1 MSDRR
6 WTHVT
11 AAKVAVRLSADF
23 AINVSAT
30 TVGRLLGMLDY
41 SLKSNKKC
49 LSSGRSAGRDCQ
61 FGVIKSL
68 REDFVADGEPVISV
82 DTKKK
87 ELVGQFK
94 NAGRTWRREA
104 KKVKDHDFRSE
115 AEGIA
120 APYGIY
126 DIQRNFGALVVG
138 RSADTPEFAVNSILT
153 WWQLHGRNDYPGAKR
168 LLILADSGG
177 SNGAAPKMW
186 KKHLQEKIADG
197 YGLEVTVAH
206 YPSGASKWNPIEHR
220 MFSELSKNW
229 AGIPLESFD
238 TVLNY
243 ANGTATKNGL
253 HIAAYSDPGE
263 YAKGIKA
270 TKAEFKKLAVIHNDT
285 LGKWNYTIMPR
296 AEGAGQ

>member
-1 MSDRR
+1 MDARHCGQGR
-6 WTHVT
+6 GAVFGGLRHQRVGHDGGT
-11 AAKVAVRLSADF
+11 VARDAGIFPEKQQEMPFVRTF
-23 AINVSAT
+23 C
-30 TVGRLLGMLDY
+30 R
-41 SLKSNKKC
+41 
-49 LSSGRSAGRDCQ
+49 AGLPV
-61 FGVIKSL
+61 GVIKSL
-68 REDFVADGEPVISV
+68 REDFVAGGEPVISA

-87 ELVGQFK
+87 ELIGQFK
-94 NAGRTWRREA
+94 NAGRTWHREA

-138 RSADTPEFAVNSILT
+138 RSADTPEFAGNSILT

-206 YPSGASKWNPIEHR
+206 YPPGASKWNTIEHR

-270 TKAEFKKLAVIHNDT
+270 TKAELKN
-285 LGKWNYTIMPR
+285 
-296 AEGAGQ
+296 